1 MVDSLADTIDL
12 MKSSDYRDRFKAEY
26 YQLEYRLVR
35 LKDMIRRWDENGLSF
50 TPTVNREVYTRQIA
64 AMDSYLKV
72 LKERA
77 SYENINL

>member
-1 MVDSLADTIDL
+1 MGVSSL
-12 MKSSDYRDRFKAEY
+12 KSSDYRDRFKAEY
-26 YQLEYRLVR
+26 YQLEYRLIR